1 MPLVLATTGAGS
13 CLVEPLALPPLLLLL
28 LLRLP
33 FGERCRIA
41 VGLAAALAPRRFESS
56 RLLRERPRLRDCDG
70 GRSCCCCC
78 SVC

>member
-1 MPLVLATTGAGS
+1 MPLELATGVGSCLAEPLVL
-13 CLVEPLALPPLLLLL
+13 PPLLLL

-41 VGLAAALAPRRFESS
+41 VGLVVPEPRRFESS

-70 GRSCCCCC
+70 GRSCCCSCC
-78 SVC
+78 